1 MINAK
6 ELKKKA
12 KEILEPLECMEV
24 DDGMIVMLY
33 ALSWLIKSY
42 VKKEEH
48 GECLDNLAEL
58 LKTLLVEG
66 GEE

>member
-1 MINAK
+1 MIAIK

-12 KEILEPLECMEV
+12 KEILAPLEGLTV
-24 DDGMIVMLY
+24 GDGINAMTL
-33 ALSWLIKSY
+33 ALSWMIESS

-48 GECLDNLAEL
+48 GKCVDDITGL
-58 LKTLLVEG
+58 LKTLLVKG

>member
-1 MINAK
+1 MIAIK

-12 KEILEPLECMEV
+12 KEILAPLEGLTV
-24 DDGMIVMLY
+24 GDGINAMTL
-33 ALSWLIKSY
+33 ALSWMIESS

-48 GECLDNLAEL
+48 GECVENIKEL
-58 LKTLLVEG
+58 LKLLLVEG